1 MRVIKCERVE
11 TIRERERERV
21 ANECKMI
28 VTVKSKRAQLPTSQ
42 RIHDYNIYF
51 STFLRKKGIRDYFL
65 CNRLNKLVTNLNDHR
80 FLFLF
85 CF

>member
-1 MRVIKCERVE
+1 
-11 TIRERERERV
+11 
-21 ANECKMI
+21 MI

-42 RIHDYNIYF
+42 RIHDYNIHF